1 MSDTLLVFFAVLTKP
16 LQPHH
21 IPKQRHKPWPVC
33 QIERIARMYHAAMT
47 AKTQADPITEQIRK
61 LWKHA
66 FGFAVMHLDWPTHT
80 PAHLTGILVSQSAS
94 LRPFPQPVFVQ

>member
-1 MSDTLLVFFAVLTKP
+1 MSDPLLVFFAELTET

-21 IPKQRHKPWPVC
+21 IPEQRNKLRPVA

-47 AKTQADPITEQIRK
+47 AKTQADPIAEQIRK

-80 PAHLTGILVSQSAS
+80 ATHLTGILVTQSAGF
-94 LRPFPQPVFVQ
+94 RPFP

>member
-1 MSDTLLVFFAVLTKP
+1 MSDPFLVFFAVLTKP

-21 IPKQRHKPWPVC
+21 IPKQRNKPWPVA
-33 QIERIARMYHAAMT
+33 QIERIARMYHAT
-47 AKTQADPITEQIRK
+47 VTTKTETDSITQQIRK

-80 PAHLTGILVSQSAS
+80 ATHLTGILVTQSAGF
-94 LRPFPQPVFVQ
+94 RPFP